1 MWILMIVLQVRE
13 FSDKFILVLSSTEFY
28 EIIVELNNNN
38 FFSLKYVELCAW
50 KSAFA
55 GSSSSFL

>member
-1 MWILMIVLQVRE
+1 MIVLQVRE

-38 FFSLKYVELCAW
+38 FFSLKYVELCA
-50 KSAFA
+50 
-55 GSSSSFL
+55 